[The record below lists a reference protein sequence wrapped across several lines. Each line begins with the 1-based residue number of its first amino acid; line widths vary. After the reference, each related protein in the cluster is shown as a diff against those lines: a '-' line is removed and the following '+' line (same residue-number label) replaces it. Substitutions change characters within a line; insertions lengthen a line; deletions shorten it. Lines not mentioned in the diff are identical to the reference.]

1 MQSFKHFFPREIFFR
16 RYILIGKIQRCQF
29 INIKILIFIIFFFN
43 YHFQAATMKSV
54 RINTVVEHRLAELVV
69 TKSYLTTRASPLLFP
84 TGRIK
89 IRCEISQFDLYKSWS
104 EIELVDNA
112 PPKLAQVIGP
122 SLSPRSTG
130 KKKNYNSKTGARFY

>member
-1 MQSFKHFFPREIFFR
+1 
-16 RYILIGKIQRCQF
+16 
-29 INIKILIFIIFFFN
+29 
-43 YHFQAATMKSV
+43 MKSV
-54 RINTVVEHRLAELVV
+54 RIHTFVEHRMAELVV
-69 TKSYLTTRASPLLFP
+69 TKSRLTTMVNPLLFP

-122 SLSPRSTG
+122 SLSPHSTG
-130 KKKNYNSKTGARFY
+130 KILHNRFRKQFLPQHKC